1 MTKVAIPLFG
11 SRVSPRFDCAPDIL
25 LATVEGD
32 KVIAKEKLTPL
43 RLSHPIQLINHLIQR
58 GVKVVICGAVDCF
71 SARLMAQRGVRV
83 IPWVAGEAEEALRLF
98 MQSKLEPGIIP
109 HPKGRRKWRFNA
121 RWGPGR
127 WF

>member
-25 LATVEGD
+25 MVTVEGD

-58 GVKVVICGAVDCF
+58 GVQVVICGAVDCF
-71 SARLMAQRGVRV
+71 SESLLAQRGVKV
-83 IPWVAGEAEEALRLF
+83 IPWIAGEAEEALMLF
-98 MQSKLEPGIIP
+98 MQSKLEPGIIL
-109 HPKGRRKWRFNA
+109 HSGGKKRWRFGGK
-121 RWGPGR
+121 RGRGR